1 MGFDTCQ
8 IKNRA
13 LDKNINTVMN
23 TGTLNF
29 WNSRKHYGVVS
40 EGKNN
45 VYVKRHHI
53 VNPPAPAELLKGMEV
68 EFNREINGMEI
79 NSTCDL
85 IPKTKSE

>member
-1 MGFDTCQ
+1 
-8 IKNRA
+8 
-13 LDKNINTVMN
+13 
-23 TGTLNF
+23 
-29 WNSRKHYGVVS
+29 
-40 EGKNN
+40 

-85 IPKTKSE
+85 TPKTKSE